1 MATPPSDFVS
11 VAECARLLVA
21 AGDPIERSALSRYC
35 DEHGLKSGGTKTRP
49 LVSFSAVKAH
59 RESNGMRT
67 IMRGQGLSSDPASSE
82 PATTPNDSSKGKVV
96 DMAAKRN
103 DPVYRER
110 EAKAAMAELD
120 LEQRRGSVVLI
131 DDVTAGIGDSWSAL
145 RAAETAELGLAVDS
159 LAAELKVNDDA
170 KRLIRVALKTYS
182 RKVQARFH
190 EESVRVARDLGTGSL
205 SRTRELL
212 ERLAAI
218 SHRVRLGGRLPASEE
233 VSAS

>member
-67 IMRGQGLSSDPASSE
+67 IMRGEGLSQEPTQASSAAPPE
-82 PATTPNDSSKGKVV
+82 PGNGKLV
-96 DMAAKRN
+96 DLAAKRN

-170 KRLIRVALKTYS
+170 KRLIRLALKTYS

-212 ERLAAI
+212 ERLATI
-218 SHRVRLGGRLPASEE
+218 SHRARLGGRLPAPEE